1 MVTAQVET
9 RAGERLPH
17 ALGVILR
24 ALAAGPLG
32 YALGAMT
39 ALVAARHL
47 PGPARDAAQA
57 GMMLG
62 FLVHGGVVI
71 WVFAAASA
79 ARAWVWLCPFA
90 VALLLAWRLP

>member
-1 MVTAQVET
+1 VVTAQIEA

-24 ALAAGPLG
+24 VLAAVPAG